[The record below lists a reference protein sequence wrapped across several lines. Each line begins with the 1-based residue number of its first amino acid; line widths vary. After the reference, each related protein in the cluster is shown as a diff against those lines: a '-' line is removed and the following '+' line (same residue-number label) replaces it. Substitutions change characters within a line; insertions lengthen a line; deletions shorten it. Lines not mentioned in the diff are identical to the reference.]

1 MSVKHAHPHLPRCL
15 SLSLRLPISS
25 DILLPFCSIFN
36 LLTLIVMSFFH
47 FGSFLSTSK
56 GFYFF
61 FIYPVFVFFLESVPP
76 LSSLLPPPCH
86 VHAGAR
92 KPESPSLACYDSG
105 INLPPSSTDKSHC
118 QVQRPRG
125 LKVYSPPVFP
135 PVV

>member
-15 SLSLRLPISS
+15 SPSLRLPISS
-25 DILLPFCSIFN
+25 DILLPFRSIFN
-36 LLTLIVMSFFH
+36 LLTLIVTSFFH

-61 FIYPVFVFFLESVPP
+61 LYSVFFFLSLFHRSP
-76 LSSLLPPPCH
+76 LCSLPPCH

-92 KPESPSLACYDSG
+92 KAESPSLAGYDSG

-118 QVQRPRG
+118 QVRRARG